1 MLLSRIVDVRPG
13 EAARVSRMFALLGLI
28 IATNYVLK
36 PVRSALFLSQFGSSQ
51 LPYVYIAVAVFL
63 GVVAAAFARF
73 GPRVD
78 LPRFIVGI
86 SCFFSFNL
94 MLFWLAALRGWS
106 FTGFVFYVWVSTV
119 IALLPS
125 VFWLLANYVFYA
137 HEGRRLFPVVMAG
150 GLSGSILG
158 GGATSLLVPLLG
170 TTGMMPV
177 AGVLFLLIALL
188 TWITASRERERMS
201 ERRADLR
208 RQERSRSSPEDE
220 SPYRLL
226 ARSRYLTR
234 VAALVL
240 LTSLVSTLVD
250 YQFNSVVEKS
260 FATEDALTRFFG
272 AFFAAINVLAF
283 ILQLAFSGRVLSR
296 LGVGAGLM
304 ALPLGLLGS
313 SFSFVLLPSL
323 VTASFLKTADDGLSN
338 SMNRAS
344 LEVLYLPLALSVKN
358 RLKIWIDLFVERVSR
373 GLGGLFIL
381 GATAVGSLTAPELGY
396 AVLVLLVPWILL
408 VVSLRREYVATL
420 KASLAR
426 RDISD
431 LDSALRDPASRGVFR
446 QILTGSDAR
455 EIAYALSLVE
465 GADDPELLE
474 EASRLASHE
483 SPQVRA
489 AALRVLQATPEPV
502 GIEDVERRVSDED
515 PAVGAEALALWL
527 RLEPEKA
534 RDACERLVEAG
545 DVPRISAVLD
555 CLEGRETPADAP
567 LARLVARYG
576 PSSSAAERRL
586 AAKALGFVPP
596 DAAAEG
602 LLLKLLEDSDVE
614 AARAAALSS
623 RTHPSERVFD
633 ALVNALARRPLRA
646 QIRRSIAGL
655 GPDAVPKLQHYLHDP
670 RLHPAARRAIPR
682 AIAEIE
688 DPRSVEALFA
698 ILPAEDPRL
707 HYQGVKSLARL
718 RARGRSLRFPR
729 AEADRLLIYERDSLF
744 ELARLEASISKRRVV
759 AESHR
764 LLIQVLDERIEY
776 TRERIFR
783 LLGLTYR
790 QDEIANLWN
799 RIVSGPTSVKAAA
812 LEYLANLLSRTHRV
826 TLFPVIEQTT
836 RLEAGRLREAT
847 ASSELVTVPFVE
859 ALRLLSESRDYW
871 IAACAVTVVGELGLA
886 SLRTQIESLR
896 EHPGA
901 IVREAALRA
910 STLAQNGTRVT

>member
-1 MLLSRIVDVRPG
+1 
-13 EAARVSRMFALLGLI
+13 MFALLGLI
-28 IATNYVLK
+28 IAANYVLK
-36 PVRSALFLSQFGSSQ
+36 PVRSALFLSQFGSSF
-51 LPYVYIAVAVFL
+51 LPYVYILVAVVL
-63 GVVAAAFARF
+63 GFVAAAFARF
-73 GPRVD
+73 GPRAD
-78 LPRFIVGI
+78 LPRFIVGV

-94 MLFWLAALRGWS
+94 LLFWLAAVSGWG
-106 FTGFVFYVWVSTV
+106 FIGFVFYVWVSIV

-158 GGATSLLVPLLG
+158 GGATSLLVPVVG
-170 TTGMMPV
+170 TTGMMPA

-188 TWITASRERERMS
+188 AWVTASRERERMS
-201 ERRADLR
+201 ERRADLQ
-208 RQERSRSSPEDE
+208 RQERSRSSPEDQ
-220 SPYRLL
+220 SPYRIL
-226 ARSRYLTR
+226 ARSRYLTM

-283 ILQLAFSGRVLSR
+283 ILQLAFSGRLLSQF
-296 LGVGAGLM
+296 GVGAGLLV
-304 ALPLGLLGS
+304 LPLGLLTS
-313 SFSFVLLPSL
+313 SFSFVLFPAL
-323 VTASFLKTADDGLSN
+323 VTASSLKTADDGLSN

-381 GATAVGSLTAPELGY
+381 GATTVFSLTAPELGY

-408 VVSLRREYVATL
+408 VFSLRREYVATL
-420 KASLAR
+420 RASLAR

-431 LDSALRDPASRGVFR
+431 LDSALRDPASRAVFL

-455 EIAYALSLVE
+455 EIAYALSLVQ
-465 GADDPELLE
+465 GIGDPEMLE
-474 EASRLASHE
+474 EVSRLASHE
-483 SPQVRA
+483 NPQVRV
-489 AALRVLQATPEPV
+489 AALRVLQAAPEPV
-502 GIEDVERRVSDED
+502 RIADIEKRVSDDD
-515 PAVGAEALALWL
+515 PAAGAEALALWL
-527 RLEPEKA
+527 RLEPDKA
-534 RDACERLVEAG
+534 REACERLVDEG
-545 DVPRISAVLD
+545 DVRRISAVLD
-555 CLEGRETPADAP
+555 CLEGSQTLADAP
-567 LARLVARYG
+567 LPILVARYG
-576 PSSSAAERRL
+576 PSSSPAERRL
-586 AAKALGFVPP
+586 AAKALGFLPP
-596 DAAAEG
+596 GAEAER
-602 LLLKLLEDSDVE
+602 LLLTLLEDSDVE
-614 AARAAALSS
+614 VARAAALSAG
-623 RTHPSERVFD
+623 RHPSGETFD
-633 ALVNALARRPLRA
+633 ALVKALARRPLRA
-646 QIRRSIAGL
+646 QIRRSIARFGAE
-655 GPDAVPKLQHYLHDP
+655 AVPKLQEYLRDP

-688 DPRSVEALFA
+688 DPQSVDALFRM
-698 ILPAEDPRL
+698 LPAEDPRL

-718 RARGRSLRFPR
+718 RNRGRSLRFPR
-729 AEADRLLIYERDSLF
+729 GEADRLLTYERDSLL
-744 ELARLEASISKRRVV
+744 ELARLEASLSKRRVV

-783 LLGLTYR
+783 LLGLSYR
-790 QDEIANLWN
+790 QDEIASLWS
-799 RIVSGPTSVKAAA
+799 RIVSGPPSVKATA
-812 LEYLANLLSRTHRV
+812 LEYLANLLSRTHRG

-836 RLEAGRLREAT
+836 RLEAGRSADLA
-847 ASSELVTVPFVE
+847 TVPFEE
-859 ALRLLSESRDYW
+859 ALSLLSVSGLLV
-871 IAACAVTVVGELGLA
+871 AACAVTAKGELGLA
-886 SLRTQIESLR
+886 ALMPQIESLR

-910 STLAQNGTRVT
+910 SELRQNGTRVT

>member
-13 EAARVSRMFALLGLI
+13 EAARVLRMFALLGLI

-73 GPRVD
+73 GPRAN

-106 FTGFVFYVWVSTV
+106 LTGFVFYVWVSTV

-150 GLSGSILG
+150 GLSGSIFG

-170 TTGMMPV
+170 TTGMMPL
-177 AGVLFLLIALL
+177 AALLFLSIALL

-208 RQERSRSSPEDE
+208 RQERSRSSPADE

-283 ILQLAFSGRVLSR
+283 TLQLAFSGRILSR
-296 LGVGAGLM
+296 LGVGAGLLV
-304 ALPLGLLGS
+304 LPLGLLGS
-313 SFSFVLLPSL
+313 SFSFVLVPSL
-323 VTASFLKTADDGLSN
+323 FTASLLKTADDGLSN

-373 GLGGLFIL
+373 GLGGLVIL
-381 GATAVGSLTAPELGY
+381 GATALGSLTAPDLGY
-396 AVLVLLVPWILL
+396 AVLALLVPWILL
-408 VVSLRREYVATL
+408 VLSLRREYVATL
-420 KASLAR
+420 RASLAR

-455 EIAYALSLVE
+455 EIAYALSLVQ
-465 GADDPELLE
+465 GIDDPEMLDE
-474 EASRLASHE
+474 VSRLASHE

-489 AALRVLQATPEPV
+489 AALRVLQAAPEPV
-502 GIEDVERRVSDED
+502 GIEGIEKRVSDED

-527 RLEPEKA
+527 RLDPEKA
-534 RDACERLVEAG
+534 RERCARLVEEG
-545 DVPRISAVLD
+545 DVRRISAVLD
-555 CLEGRETPADAP
+555 CLEGRRTPADAP
-567 LARLVARYG
+567 LALLVARHG
-576 PSSSAAERRL
+576 SSSSAAERRL

-596 DAAAEG
+596 DAEAEG

-623 RTHPSERVFD
+623 GKHPSEHVFD
-633 ALVNALARRPLRA
+633 ALVKALARRPLRA
-646 QIRRSIAGL
+646 QVRRSIAGF
-655 GPDAVPKLQHYLHDP
+655 GPDAVPKLQQHLRDP
-670 RLHPAARRAIPR
+670 GLHPAARRAIPR

-688 DPRSVEALFA
+688 DPRSVEALFR

-707 HYQGVKSLARL
+707 HYQGVKGLARL
-718 RARGRSLRFPR
+718 RAHGRSLRFPR
-729 AEADRLLIYERDSLF
+729 AEADRLLTCERDSLL
-744 ELARLEASISKRRVV
+744 ELARLEASISKHRVV

-764 LLIQVLDERIEY
+764 LLIQVLNERIEY
-776 TRERIFR
+776 TRERMFR

-790 QDEIANLWN
+790 QDEIASLWS
-799 RIVSGPTSVKAAA
+799 RVVSGPPSVKAAA

-826 TLFPVIEQTT
+826 TLFPAIEQTT

-847 ASSELVTVPFVE
+847 ASSEVATVPFVE
-859 ALRLLSESRDYW
+859 ALKLLSESRDYW
-871 IAACAVTVVGELGLA
+871 IAACAVTVIGELGLA
-886 SLRTQIESLR
+886 SLRMQIESLR
-896 EHPGA
+896 AHPGA